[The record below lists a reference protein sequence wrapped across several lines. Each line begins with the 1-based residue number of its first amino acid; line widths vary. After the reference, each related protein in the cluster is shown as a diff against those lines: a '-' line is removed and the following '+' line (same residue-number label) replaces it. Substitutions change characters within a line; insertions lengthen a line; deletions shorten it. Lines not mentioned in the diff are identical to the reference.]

1 MSVSNLPV
9 VSAADVTIDPSLAA
23 ILPRG
28 AAEHLQSVPLE
39 LSGDVLTVA
48 MLDPGDVH
56 IQDDLA
62 RITGRRIRPVPI
74 SHADFRSI
82 ITRLYANGSG
92 VEPAEVMGDMGA
104 RSNTVNLGNLTTS
117 ADAPTVVLLQNVLEQ
132 AVHQRASDV
141 HVEPYERQC
150 LVRFRVDGILYDYR
164 VMNPDEH
171 IPLLSRIKIL
181 ANIDIAEHRLPMDG
195 RFTITMMGKR
205 WDVRVSTVPSQFGE
219 KAVLRILPKD
229 STTISLE
236 ELGMLERERKL
247 FESII
252 SKPYGMMLV
261 TGPTG
266 SGKTTTLYT
275 ALRAMDTVGR
285 NVITIE
291 DPVEYELPR
300 VTQIQVH
307 SKIGLN
313 FASALR
319 SVLRQDPDVVM
330 VGEIRDA
337 ETLGMAVQAALTGHF
352 VFSTLHCN
360 DSASAATRATD
371 MGLEPFLFTSS
382 VVGVIAQR
390 LIRRICSQCRTSEPL
405 PAPLRERLQI
415 QDPNAAMY
423 RGKGCKECRH
433 TGYRGR
439 TGVYELLS
447 MNEAVRNAIQERR
460 SAAEIR
466 RAAVQTGMVALRE
479 DALRKVLTGV
489 TTLEEVLR
497 AVYLDACYAAQA
509 RHSPA
514 PRRGARA

>member
-1 MSVSNLPV
+1 MPDAIV
-9 VSAADVTIDPSLAA
+9 VSAADINVNPALAA
-23 ILPRG
+23 VLPRG
-28 AAEHLQSVPLE
+28 AAEQLQSVPIE
-39 LSGDVLTVA
+39 VNGDIITIA
-48 MLDPGDVH
+48 MVEPGDVFL
-56 IQDDLA
+56 IDELQ
-62 RITGRRIRPVPI
+62 RITGRRVKPV
-74 SHADFRSI
+74 A
-82 ITRLYANGSG
+82 ITPQDLRAVIARTYAGG
-92 VEPAEVMGDMGA
+92 AGMDMEPSELMGDMGV
-104 RSNTVNLGNLTTS
+104 RENMVVLGATTAT
-117 ADAPTVVLLQNVLEQ
+117 ADAPTVILLNEVLQQ
-132 AVHQRASDV
+132 AITQRASDI
-141 HVEPYERQC
+141 HIEPYESKC
-150 LVRFRVDGILYDYR
+150 LVRFRIDGVLYDF
-164 VMNPDEH
+164 MPMQPDQH

-181 ANIDIAEHRLPMDG
+181 ANIDIAEHRLPLDG
-195 RFTITMMGKR
+195 RFTIQLMGKR
-205 WDVRVSTVPSQFGE
+205 WDVRVSTVPTQFGE

-229 STTISLE
+229 STTLSLE
-236 ELGMLERERKL
+236 ELGMLERERRL

-252 SKPYGMMLV
+252 SKPYGMLLV

-275 ALRAMDTVGR
+275 ALRSMDTVGR

-307 SKIGLN
+307 HKIGLS
-313 FASALR
+313 FAAALR

-390 LIRRICSQCRTSEPL
+390 LVRKICPMCRVPEPL
-405 PAPLRERLQI
+405 PEPLRQRLQI
-415 QDPNAAMY
+415 QDPNAAIY

-439 TGVYELLS
+439 LGVYELLV
-447 MNEAVRNAIQERR
+447 MNDAVRTAIQERK
-460 SAAEIR
+460 SASEIR

-479 DALRKVLTGV
+479 DALRKVLSGV

-497 AVYLDACYAAQA
+497 AVYLE
-509 RHSPA
+509 S
-514 PRRGARA
+514 

>member
-1 MSVSNLPV
+1 MSAGMMLPGESSSI
-9 VSAADVTIDPSLAA
+9 SAANVSPDPALATL
-23 ILPRG
+23 LPRS
-28 AAEHLQSVPLE
+28 AAESLQACPVE
-39 LSGDVLTVA
+39 LVNDVLTVA
-48 MLDPGDVH
+48 LLEPGDVFL
-56 IQDDLA
+56 IDE
-62 RITGRRIRPVPI
+62 IGRLTRKRIRPVGT
-74 SHADFRSI
+74 SHADLRALISK
-82 ITRLYANGSG
+82 LYVGNSLSADSG
-92 VEPAEVMGDMGA
+92 TEFMGDGVRENLVMLGT
-104 RSNTVNLGNLTTS
+104 NTVS
-117 ADAPTVVLLQNVLEQ
+117 ADAPTVLLLNGVLEH
-132 AVHQRASDV
+132 AIDQRASDI
-141 HVEPYERQC
+141 HIEPYENQC
-150 LVRFRVDGILYDYR
+150 LVRFRVDGVLYDFQPLT
-164 VMNPDEH
+164 PDQH

-195 RFTITMMGKR
+195 RFTIQLKGKR
-205 WDVRVSTVPSQFGE
+205 WDVRTSTVPTQFGE
-219 KAVLRILPKD
+219 KAVLRMLAKD
-229 STTISLE
+229 SQTLSLE

-247 FESII
+247 FETII
-252 SKPYGMMLV
+252 AKPYGMLLV

-275 ALRAMDTVGR
+275 ALRSMDTVGR

-307 SKIGLN
+307 HKIGLS

-390 LIRRICSQCRTSEPL
+390 LVRKICPLCRIPEPIPEPIRQ
-405 PAPLRERLQI
+405 RLGI
-415 QDPNAAMY
+415 QDPNAAIY
-423 RGKGCKECRH
+423 RGKGCKDCRH

-439 TGVYELLS
+439 LGVYELLP
-447 MNEAVRNAIQERR
+447 MTEPVRTAIQERR
-460 SAAEIR
+460 SSSEIR
-466 RAAVQTGMVALRE
+466 RVAMQNGMTALRE
-479 DALRKVLTGV
+479 DALRKVLSGV
-489 TTLEEVLR
+489 TTLEEILR
-497 AVYLDACYAAQA
+497 AVYLD
-509 RHSPA
+509 S
-514 PRRGARA
+514 